1 MDCLLLPKVKKQPI
15 KIIKPKKEPIVPIID
30 RLEVT
35 ATNDKTDEIFLI
47 KVLIN
52 RVEVDALLPS

>member
-15 KIIKPKKEPIVPIID
+15 KIIKPKKEPIVPMID

-35 ATNDKTDEIFLI
+35 ATNDKTDDIFLI
-47 KVLIN
+47 KVLIK
-52 RVEVDALLPS
+52 RVVVDALVPS

>member
-30 RLEVT
+30 RLIVT
-35 ATNDKTDEIFLI
+35 AINDKTDEIFLI
-47 KVLIN
+47 KVLIK
-52 RVEVDALLPS
+52 RVEIWDHRH